1 MEDSVACPSNAGEAQ
16 SNAAPKAAHI
26 CSLIKPHENIR
37 KDCSGRTAKSETF
50 LLSIPY
56 TSSLVSHSFNPVR
69 VAAID
74 FLNPAPLM
82 WDFEH
87 PPRNAALAQRYSVHY
102 TQPSLCADE
111 LLAGRADL
119 GLIPIAS
126 LTPSLAIV
134 PGCTIASLDRV
145 RSIQLIVKLN
155 RNRVPHVLRSSS
167 AQTMGSPF
175 TNTEALTAVRTIAAD
190 TASRSSLAY
199 AQILFRKF
207 IGTDP
212 AFLPA
217 PAHPIAMLAQADA
230 ALLIGDPALLA
241 LEAREQIEAAA
252 GPCLWID
259 LAHEWR
265 SRTGLPWVAAVWAV
279 RPEALDGVTPTQLI
293 EDLQH
298 SRDSGLAHIDSLV
311 EEWTPRIAIPPATIR
326 NYLTRNIYYTL
337 DPDCTATI
345 RLFRKYA
352 AEAEILPPLPDLRF
366 L

>member
-1 MEDSVACPSNAGEAQ
+1 MGLHTSNR
-16 SNAAPKAAHI
+16 
-26 CSLIKPHENIR
+26 L
-37 KDCSGRTAKSETF
+37 
-50 LLSIPY
+50 
-56 TSSLVSHSFNPVR
+56 R

-87 PPRNAALAQRYSVHY
+87 PPHNAALAKRYQVHY
-102 TQPSLCADE
+102 TQPALCADE

-145 RSIQLIVKLN
+145 RSIQLIVKQKSS
-155 RNRVPHVLRSSS
+155 VPGDPDHAL
-167 AQTMGSPF
+167 AQ
-175 TNTEALTAVRTIAAD
+175 VRTVAAD

-207 IGTDP
+207 IGP
-212 AFLPA
+212 SSAHAPEFLPA
-217 PAHPIAMLAQADA
+217 HADPIAMLAHADA

-241 LEAREQIEAAA
+241 LEDRARIEAVA

-265 SRTGLPWVAAVWAV
+265 TRTNLPWVAAVWAV
-279 RPEALDGVTPTQLI
+279 RPEALDDSTIDATQLI
-293 EDLQH
+293 ADLQQ
-298 SRDSGLAHIDSLV
+298 SRDRGLAHTDSLV
-311 EEWTPRIAIPPATIR
+311 EEWAPRIAIPPATIR
-326 NYLTRNIYYTL
+326 AYLTHNIHYTL
-337 DPDCTATI
+337 SPGCIASME
-345 RLFRKYA
+345 LFRRHA
-352 AEAEILPPLPDLRF
+352 AEAAILPPLPTLRF